1 MFGHKH
7 ANFMQTRCKLQ
18 ATRAIINFL
27 MQPSLLKKWV
37 LALAS
42 VFVTAPTTPSRNIA
56 CTSYIL
62 SSGNTGFGGFECD
75 RLVLPTV
82 VIKIRKME
90 AFLY

>member
-1 MFGHKH
+1 
-7 ANFMQTRCKLQ
+7 MQTAGNQSNHKVFDAAPSL
-18 ATRAIINFL
+18 
-27 MQPSLLKKWV
+27 QPSLLKKWV

-42 VFVTAPTTPSRNIA
+42 VFVTAQTTPSRNTE

-75 RLVLPTV
+75 RLMLPTV

>member
-1 MFGHKH
+1 
-7 ANFMQTRCKLQ
+7 MQTAGNQSNHKLFD
-18 ATRAIINFL
+18 AAPSL
-27 MQPSLLKKWV
+27 QPSLLKKWV

-90 AFLY
+90 AFSY